1 MSRVRVQPCPPS
13 AAPAP
18 CGDDVHV
25 WVVPLD
31 LPPVPLDELFADL
44 IPAERERAAR
54 YRAVKVREQFVV
66 GRGLLRRVL
75 AGHLGVSPH
84 EVPFAYADG
93 GKPVLDGHPLHFN
106 LTHTDGLAL
115 IATATR
121 RVGIDVER
129 VRHIPDAD
137 GLVSRFFSPAECAAY
152 RALPHDRRAVGFLRG
167 WTCKEAVI
175 KAAGAT
181 VQCLDGFDV
190 ELDPELPP
198 RVLAARHAAIG
209 GCGWA
214 VEAWEPVAGFAAA
227 VALEMANDTVPTK

>member
-13 AAPAP
+13 ATAPP
-18 CGDDVHV
+18 RGDDVHV

-31 LPPVPLDELFADL
+31 APPVLPAELFADL
-44 IPAERERAAR
+44 IPAEQERAAR
-54 YRAVKVREQFVV
+54 YRAAKVREQFVI

-75 AGHLGVSPH
+75 GGHLGVHPH
-84 EVPFAYADG
+84 AVPIIYSDG
-93 GKPVLDGHPLHFN
+93 GKPVLACGSLHFN

-129 VRHIPDAD
+129 VRHVPDAD
-137 GLVSRFFSPAECAAY
+137 GLVSRFFSPAECEAF
-152 RALPHDRRAVGFLRG
+152 RSLPEGRRAGGFLRG

-190 ELDPELPP
+190 ELDPARPP

-209 GCGWA
+209 ACAWA
-214 VEAWEPVAGFAAA
+214 VESWEPAAGFAAA
-227 VALEMANDTVPTK
+227 VAVEVG